1 MKLSHQLT
9 SEINVIHHGAKHGVT
24 GSCHQLNLPG
34 GSLLVDCGRFQGHE
48 TRALDIDFD
57 VTKINALIVTHAH
70 IDHVGRIPWLL
81 AAGYRGPI
89 YLTHASQHLLPLM
102 LDDALHIEGL
112 PANVR
117 RKLLAKLTTQM
128 RPCDYQRWVPIEC
141 GTGVKVRFQPA
152 GHILGS
158 AFVEIDSNDKSR
170 IVFSGDLGPN
180 QTPLLPDPQSPNKVD
195 FLFLESTYGNRKH
208 QSIIDRKAR
217 LASILHDAI
226 ENQGTVIIP
235 AFSVGRTQE
244 LLYDI
249 EQLIHSHDLSSS
261 LPIIVDSPMAMK
273 VTDSY
278 RLFKRLWGDEAK
290 HRVASGRHP
299 LAFDQCITID
309 SHDQHLAIVNRL
321 ASTEQSAIVV
331 AASGMC
337 TGGRVVNYLKA
348 LLPLASTEV
357 LFCGYQAKGT
367 LGSEL
372 VEVPSTVQIDDQ
384 TVPVEASI
392 YTMSGYSAHADQA
405 DLVNFV
411 RNIKSSIQ
419 QVHLIHGET
428 KAKKDLKAQLVTLAN
443 VQQVIE

>member
-1 MKLSHQLT
+1 MSHQLT

>member
-1 MKLSHQLT
+1 
-9 SEINVIHHGAKHGVT
+9 VT

-81 AAGYRGPI
+81 AAGYRGPV

-112 PANVR
+112 PAKAR
-117 RKLLAKLTTQM
+117 EKILATLTTQM
-128 RPCDYQRWVPIEC
+128 RPCDYKRWVPIEC
-141 GTGVKVRFQPA
+141 GKGVTIRFQPA

-158 AFVEIDSNDKSR
+158 AYVEINDNDNTR

-180 QTPLLPDPQSPNKVD
+180 QTLLLPDPQSPNRAD

-208 QSIIDRKAR
+208 QSIVDRKSR
-217 LASILHDAI
+217 LANILHDAI

-249 EQLIHSHDLSSS
+249 EQLIHSHELSSS

-290 HRVASGRHP
+290 HRVMSGRHP
-299 LAFDQCITID
+299 LAFEQCITID
-309 SHDQHLAIVNRL
+309 SHEQHLAIVNRL

-372 VEVPSTVQIDDQ
+372 VAAPSNVQIDDQ
-384 TVPVEASI
+384 TVPVKASI

-428 KAKKDLKAQLVTLAN
+428 KARRGLKSQLQALAN

>member
-48 TRALDIDFD
+48 TRPLDIDFD

-128 RPCDYQRWVPIEC
+128 RSCVYQRWVPIEC